1 MFSIAEKHLV
11 WKKQR
16 IETVNIIIQ
25 KLLLSQQYQYFGG
38 LAGGWFFFK
47 SNKFFLNFQWSVVIL
62 ISYQQHWEHANKQKQ

>member
-25 KLLLSQQYQYFGG
+25 KLLVSQQYQYFGG

-47 SNKFFLNFQWSVVIL
+47 SNKFFLNFQ
-62 ISYQQHWEHANKQKQ
+62 